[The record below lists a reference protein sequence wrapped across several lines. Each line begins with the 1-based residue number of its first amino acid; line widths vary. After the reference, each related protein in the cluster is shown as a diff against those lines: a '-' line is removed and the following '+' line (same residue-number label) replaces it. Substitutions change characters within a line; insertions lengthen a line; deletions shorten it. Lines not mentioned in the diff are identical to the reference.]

1 MNPTFRPLA
10 RPELDIVLSWAEA
23 EGWNPGRQ
31 DAEAFWAADPEG
43 FYGLELDGALIGSG
57 SIVSYGGK
65 LGFVG
70 LFIVRP
76 EWRGK
81 GHGSYLWKCLIARLR
96 ERLEPGAAAALD
108 GVFAMQAYYAKS
120 GFVFSHRNLRM
131 EGVGAPGP
139 RVAELVGM
147 DTLPFEQVVE
157 FDRTHFIGHRPEFL
171 RRWIRPEGGLALGY
185 LRDGKLAGCGV
196 VRPCSRGFKIGPL
209 IAEDPQIAEALFVA
223 LSDQIAG
230 EPLFLDTPE
239 NNPEAMALARR
250 HGLTECFGC
259 ARMVMGKSPEV
270 PWHMVYGVT
279 TFELG

>member
-1 MNPTFRPLA
+1 MNPTFRPLS
-10 RPELDIVLSWAEA
+10 RSELDTVLAWAEA

-31 DAEAFWAADPEG
+31 DAEAFWAADPDG
-43 FYGLELDGALIGSG
+43 FYGLELDGDLIGSG

-81 GHGSYLWKCLIARLR
+81 GHGSYLWKRLIERLH

-108 GVFAMQAYYAKS
+108 GVFAMQSYYAKS

-131 EGVGAPGP
+131 EGIGKPGP
-139 RVAELVGM
+139 RAPELVEM
-147 DTLPFEQVVE
+147 DALPFEQVVE

-171 RRWIRPEGGLALGY
+171 KRWIHPEGGLALGHI
-185 LRDGKLAGCGV
+185 RDGKLAGCGV

-239 NNPEAMALARR
+239 NNPEAIALAKR

-259 ARMVMGKSPEV
+259 ARMVMGRAPEV
-270 PWHMVYGVT
+270 PWQMVYGVT